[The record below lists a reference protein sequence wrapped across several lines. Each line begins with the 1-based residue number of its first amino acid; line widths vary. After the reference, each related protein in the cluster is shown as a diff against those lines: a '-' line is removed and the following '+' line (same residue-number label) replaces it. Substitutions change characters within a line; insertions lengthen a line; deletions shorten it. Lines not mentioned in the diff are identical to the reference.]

1 MAQRLRF
8 AYDKAADILDISLG
22 KPKPAISREI
32 EDDFL
37 VRLDPKTH
45 KVVGFSILNF
55 EKHFKDLQDVRP
67 VPVTAEFTLAHAS

>member
-8 AYDKAADILDISLG
+8 AYDKHADILDISLG
-22 KPKPAISREI
+22 KPKRAIAREV
-32 EDDFL
+32 EDDFF

-55 EKHFKDLQDVRP
+55 EKWFKDLQDVRP
-67 VPVTAEFTLAHAS
+67 VPVTAEFTLASA